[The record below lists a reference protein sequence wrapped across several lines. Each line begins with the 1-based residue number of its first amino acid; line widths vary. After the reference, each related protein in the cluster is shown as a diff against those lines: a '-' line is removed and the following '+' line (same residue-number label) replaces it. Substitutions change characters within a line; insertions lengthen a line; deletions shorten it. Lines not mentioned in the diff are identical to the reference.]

1 VLVLGGEL
9 SLLGLDLVRDIVL
22 LGEGRVGLPLGGGSR
37 SRLGKHLVNLL
48 QSKTL
53 GLRDHEVRVD
63 KGASAETSPNEE
75 DGRSEVTPVGVDHVR
90 GDDGDDGVPE
100 PVGGGGQGDTSGSD
114 GQGEDLSD
122 QDPSTGTPSAGKEE
136 DEDGDESD
144 LGVDG
149 RDVSG
154 DKDGV
159 TGGVDTVLDELV
171 ESDGNSDDGDEE
183 LADHH
188 GTSAD
193 DQELSSTKLLD
204 GVERDRG
211 GAHVD
216 NGKDHRDDEW
226 VVDGTGR
233 LEEGSRVVEDKVD
246 TGPLLHHLERGSE
259 DGLSQVGRGVKDGS
273 SETGGPGSEPGGRGH
288 HRPLVLGVGDNLG
301 ELGLDQSRVLILT
314 TETSQGVSGSGN
326 VLLLDKV
333 SRRLGE
339 AEETESE
346 DGTPGELDSDGD
358 SVSAVVRS
366 VLGKVDDDG
375 GQHDTDGDG
384 ELVSRDQ
391 STSNLSGANFRHVEN
406 DDGRDETDTETG
418 NDTTD
423 DDGGETFSSKHLDD
437 DSDEVDGTTGDDGG
451 PSSDHVGGVTGD
463 DGTKE
468 GTGRQDRDDERGLG
482 STDLFGADTL
492 DSIDEDSGRQDSV
505 DVTRVITEEDTSKR
519 GKGAHEVGLQGDRRL
534 DDGGGPVHG
543 RHDEGESS

>member
-1 VLVLGGEL
+1 MHES
-9 SLLGLDLVRDIVL
+9 SLLC
-22 LGEGRVGLPLGGGSR
+22 S
-37 SRLGKHLVNLL
+37 

-53 GLRDHEVRVD
+53 GLRDHKVRVD
-63 KGASAETSPNEE
+63 KGASAETSPDEE

-90 GDDGDDGVPE
+90 GDHGDDGVPE
-100 PVGGGGQGDTSGSD
+100 PVGGGGKGDTSGSD

-136 DEDGDESD
+136 DEDGDKGD

-149 RDVSG
+149 RDVLG
-154 DKDGV
+154 DHDGV
-159 TGGVDTVLDELV
+159 TVGVDTGLDELV
-171 ESDGNSDDGDEE
+171 ETDGDSDDGDEE

-188 GTSAD
+188 GTGTD

-216 NGKDHRDDEW
+216 NGKDHRNDEW

-273 SETGGPGSEPGGRGH
+273 SETGGPSSEPGGRGH

-301 ELGLDQSRVLILT
+301 KLGLDQSRVLILT

-384 ELVSRDQ
+384 ELVSKREEVRVSLERATNTTAKRGSPRDQ

-463 DGTKE
+463 EGTKE

-482 STDLFGADTL
+482 SADLFGADTL
-492 DSIDEDSGRQDSV
+492 DSIDEDSGRQDSY
-505 DVTRVITEEDTSKR
+505 
-519 GKGAHEVGLQGDRRL
+519 
-534 DDGGGPVHG
+534 
-543 RHDEGESS
+543 EGWA